1 MNSKTIDPQLTQI
14 NLFYKK
20 DFYDKAS
27 NFLSTINNYSTELQA
42 SIDYNLTKVQNDVIT
57 SQKDFFIKL
66 DNQMKSMQPQFAA
79 DWICKFNTALNE
91 VKNQVRIKINE
102 GTFYK
107 QFSDSIGSLARL
119 ENYLDDSLQ
128 LVSDI
133 TGSKM
138 MTPLRY
144 GASLTNKMSPST
156 QLLHAELS
164 KKTNIVFRKNIQNI
178 QSTVQSGNVSQGG
191 NLTPDTQHFVRMKN
205 AIPSLNQKIQSEFKE
220 LYNVIQLY
228 CNYNPRAATNNIQFV
243 PNTNISV
250 DVEGSTLNQDLLFN
264 QLKEVT
270 SSVTTRKVLGVS

>member
-27 NFLSTINNYSTELQA
+27 NFLSTINNYSTELQT

-79 DWICKFNTALNE
+79 DWISKFNTALNE
-91 VKNQVRIKINE
+91 VKNQVRVEINE

-128 LVSDI
+128 LVSDV

-164 KKTNIVFRKNIQNI
+164 KKTNMVFRKNIQNI
-178 QSTVQSGNVSQGG
+178 QSTVQSGNVSQGS

-205 AIPSLNQKIQSEFKE
+205 AIPSLNEKIQSEFKE

-228 CNYNPRAATNNIQFV
+228 CNYNPRSATNNIQFV
-243 PNTNISV
+243 PKTNISV
-250 DVEGSTLNQDLLFN
+250 NVEGNTLNQDLLFN

>member
-20 DFYDKAS
+20 EFYDKAS
-27 NFLSTINNYSTELQA
+27 NFLSTINDYSTELQS
-42 SIDYNLTKVQNDVIT
+42 SIDYSLTKVQNDVIT
-57 SQKDFFIKL
+57 SQRDFFITL

-79 DWICKFNTALNE
+79 DWISKFNTALNE

-102 GTFYK
+102 GTFYR

-128 LVSDI
+128 LVSDV

-178 QSTVQSGNVSQGG
+178 QSTVQSGNVSQGS

-205 AIPSLNQKIQSEFKE
+205 AIPGLNQKIQSEFKE

-243 PNTNISV
+243 PNSNISV
-250 DVEGSTLNQDLLFN
+250 NVEGNTLNQDLLFN

>member
-79 DWICKFNTALNE
+79 DWIFKFNTALNE
-91 VKNQVRIKINE
+91 VKNQVRVKINE

-128 LVSDI
+128 LVSDV

-250 DVEGSTLNQDLLFN
+250 NVEGTTLNQDLLFN

>member
-27 NFLSTINNYSTELQA
+27 NFLSTINNYSTELQT

-79 DWICKFNTALNE
+79 DWISKFNTALNE

-128 LVSDI
+128 LVSDV

-250 DVEGSTLNQDLLFN
+250 NVEGSTLNQDLLFN

>member
-20 DFYDKAS
+20 EFYNKAS
-27 NFLSTINNYSTELQA
+27 NFLSTINDYSTELQA
-42 SIDYNLTKVQNDVIT
+42 SIDYSLTKVQNDVIT
-57 SQKDFFIKL
+57 SQRDFFIKL

-79 DWICKFNTALNE
+79 DWISKFNTALNE
-91 VKNQVRIKINE
+91 VKNQVRVRISE

-128 LVSDI
+128 LVSDV

-178 QSTVQSGNVSQGG
+178 QSTVQSGNVSQGS

-205 AIPSLNQKIQSEFKE
+205 AIPGLNQKIQSEFKE

-243 PNTNISV
+243 PNSNISV
-250 DVEGSTLNQDLLFN
+250 NVEGNTLNQDLLFN

>member
-20 DFYDKAS
+20 DFYNKAS

-42 SIDYNLTKVQNDVIT
+42 SIDYSLTKVQNDVIT
-57 SQKDFFIKL
+57 SQRDFFIKL

-79 DWICKFNTALNE
+79 DWISKFNTALNE

-107 QFSDSIGSLARL
+107 QFSDSIGSLARI

-128 LVSDI
+128 LVSDV

-250 DVEGSTLNQDLLFN
+250 NVEGSTLNQDLLFN